1 VEDHTCFAQIRIPQP
16 RLSLRKPVH
25 AEGLQMERNPVLRN
39 EGCQHI
45 SGEHEDDSFKTIGEH
60 RLDPDDYEDAGDPHH
75 DGYGALHALPH
86 WHKADCDEP
95 DDDADSEALEEGFDP
110 VKVYFKE
117 LGPLS
122 LLKQD
127 QEVEIA
133 KCIEESRREIT
144 RLLLTIPFAVREI
157 LKIGDDLKGKK
168 ISLRDV
174 IADSNDEDLCGDEEH
189 YTREILSIMGKIKR
203 NENKKSR
210 LRAQLARGH
219 LNISQRRALT
229 KSIDRLSDNT
239 CHLVH
244 ELNLSGIQID
254 KIVLTLKRFA
264 RQLTDQEAALRRSLK
279 RSNAPLH
286 ERITHARALPDSDKS
301 LRKYG
306 LSKKEPAG
314 CASSMQRAQ
323 EVVRRIES
331 ELMVDADRLKRTVS
345 AIEASEF
352 RYKLAK
358 EKFVKAN
365 LKLVV
370 SVAKRYR
377 NRGVQL
383 LDLIQEGNIGL
394 MKAVDK
400 FRYQKGNKFSTYA
413 IWWIR
418 QSITRAIADQAR
430 TIRIP
435 VHMIDAITRVIK
447 TSIRLIQEMGE
458 EPTSEEIARK
468 IAFPVD
474 KVQNLLNIFTV
485 PLSLGAPIGD
495 WEGEGN
501 LLDCIE
507 DKKCTSPGDT
517 AVHRCLYEHLQQ
529 ALSSL
534 TPMEENI
541 IRLRFGL
548 GEKKDHTLEEIGRR
562 YDLSRERIRQIE
574 EKAIRKLANPNNRSS
589 LGAFLST

>member
-1 VEDHTCFAQIRIPQP
+1 M
-16 RLSLRKPVH
+16 S
-25 AEGLQMERNPVLRN
+25 RNSVLRD
-39 EGCQHI
+39 EECRHI
-45 SGEHEDDSFKTIGEH
+45 IADDEDDHSKMVVDNRFELNEIADNDETHDVGYRELQYLAPWNKGESDDPDEDVDTDAIGEI
-60 RLDPDDYEDAGDPHH
+60 
-75 DGYGALHALPH
+75 
-86 WHKADCDEP
+86 
-95 DDDADSEALEEGFDP
+95 FDP
-110 VKVYFKE
+110 VKIYFKE

-133 KCIEESRREIT
+133 KCIEESRREIL
-144 RLLLTIPFAVREI
+144 RLLLTIPLSIKEI
-157 LKIGDDLKGKK
+157 LQIGDDLKTKK
-168 ISLRDV
+168 ISVRDV
-174 IADSNDEDLCGDEEH
+174 ISDFNYEELCNNEER
-189 YTREILSIMGKIKR
+189 YTRKTLSIMEKLR
-203 NENKKSR
+203 RTENKKSR
-210 LRAQLARGH
+210 LEKRMAQPG
-219 LNISQRRALT
+219 ISALRKRALN
-229 KSIDRLSDNT
+229 KSMDRLSEMTGN
-239 CHLVH
+239 LVN
-244 ELNLSGIQID
+244 ELNLGNMQVD
-254 KIVLTLKRFA
+254 NIVLTVKYFFKKLKEREEEMHHCLKKSNVPLKKFIKLPA
-264 RQLTDQEAALRRSLK
+264 AAKNTDDPCRR
-279 RSNAPLH
+279 RGH
-286 ERITHARALPDSDKS
+286 
-301 LRKYG
+301 
-306 LSKKEPAG
+306 SKKEPAG
-314 CASSMQRAQ
+314 CSTIIRRAQ
-323 EVVRRIES
+323 EAIKQIKTES
-331 ELMVDADRLKRTVS
+331 TVDAKKLKNTVR
-345 AIEASEF
+345 AIEACEF
-352 RYKLAK
+352 KYKLAK

-447 TSIRLIQEMGE
+447 TSIRLVQEMGG

-474 KVQNLLNIFTV
+474 KVQNLLNIFTM
-485 PLSLGAPIGD
+485 PLSLGTPVGD

-501 LLDCIE
+501 LLDFIE
-507 DKKCTSPGDT
+507 DKTVSSPGDT
-517 AVHRCLYEHLQQ
+517 TINRCLHEHVRE

-534 TPMEENI
+534 TPIEENI
-541 IRLRFGL
+541 IRLRFGV
-548 GEKKDHTLEEIGRR
+548 GEKKDHTLEEIGQR

-574 EKAIRKLANPNNRSS
+574 EKAIKKLAHLNNRAT
-589 LGAFLST
+589 LGAFLSS

>member
-1 VEDHTCFAQIRIPQP
+1 
-16 RLSLRKPVH
+16 
-25 AEGLQMERNPVLRN
+25 MERNPVLRN
-39 EGCQHI
+39 EEYQHI
-45 SGEHEDDSFKTIGEH
+45 SGEHEDASLKMIREH
-60 RLDPDDYEDAGDPHH
+60 RLDPEDDEDAGEPHD
-75 DGYGALHALPH
+75 DGYGELHSLPQ
-86 WHKADCDEP
+86 WNKADCDGP
-95 DDDADSEALEEGFDP
+95 DEYADSEVLDEGFDP

-127 QEVEIA
+127 QEIEIA

-168 ISLRDV
+168 ISVRDV
-174 IADSNDEDLCGDEEH
+174 TADAYDEDLCGDEEH
-189 YTREILSIMGKIKR
+189 YISKIISIIGKIKR

-210 LRAQLARGH
+210 LREQLARERLG
-219 LNISQRRALT
+219 ISQRRALT
-229 KSIDRLSDNT
+229 KSIDRLSDIT
-239 CHLVH
+239 CHLVN

-254 KIVLTLKRFA
+254 KIVLTLKRFS
-264 RQLTDQEAALRRSLK
+264 RQLTDQEAVLRWSLQRSHAPRHELTKHARTLPDHDEPLRR
-279 RSNAPLH
+279 
-286 ERITHARALPDSDKS
+286 
-301 LRKYG
+301 YG

-314 CASSMQRAQ
+314 CARSIQLAREA
-323 EVVRRIES
+323 VRQIET
-331 ELMVDADRLKRTVS
+331 ELMVDAERLKRTVS

-377 NRGVQL
+377 NRGVQI

-400 FRYQKGNKFSTYA
+400 FRYQKGNRFSTYA

-447 TSIRLIQEMGE
+447 TSIRLVQEMGE

-474 KVQNLLNIFTV
+474 KVQNLLNIFTI

-507 DKKCTSPGDT
+507 DKKCSSPGDT

-548 GEKKDHTLEEIGRR
+548 GEKKDHTLEEIGLR

-574 EKAIRKLANPNNRSS
+574 EKAIKKLANLNNRSS

>member
-1 VEDHTCFAQIRIPQP
+1 
-16 RLSLRKPVH
+16 
-25 AEGLQMERNPVLRN
+25 MERNPVFGHEEYQRFDT
-39 EGCQHI
+39 
-45 SGEHEDDSFKTIGEH
+45 EHEHDSFKTIGEH
-60 RLDPDDYEDAGDPHH
+60 RLDPEDYEDAGEPH
-75 DGYGALHALPH
+75 DDEYGELHSLPH
-86 WHKADCDEP
+86 WNKADCDGP
-95 DDDADSEALEEGFDP
+95 DENADNEVFEERFDP

-127 QEVEIA
+127 QEIEIA

-157 LKIGDDLKGKK
+157 LKIGDNLKGKK
-168 ISLRDV
+168 ISVRDV
-174 IADSNDEDLCGDEEH
+174 IADAYDEDLCGDEEH
-189 YTREILSIMGKIKR
+189 YTSEILSIMGKIKR

-210 LRAQLARGH
+210 LREQLARER
-219 LNISQRRALT
+219 LSISRRRALT
-229 KSIDRLSDNT
+229 KSIDRLSDIT
-239 CHLVH
+239 CHLVT
-244 ELNLSGIQID
+244 ELNLRGIHID
-254 KIVLTLKRFA
+254 AIVFTLKRFSK
-264 RQLTDQEAALRRSLK
+264 QLTDQEAVLRRSLN

-286 ERITHARALPDSDKS
+286 ELIKHARSLPDNEET

-306 LSKKEPAG
+306 LSKKELAG
-314 CASSMQRAQ
+314 CARSIQRAQ
-323 EVVRRIES
+323 EAVGQIEA
-331 ELMVDADRLKRTVS
+331 ELMVDAERLKRTVS

-377 NRGVQL
+377 NRGVHL

-447 TSIRLIQEMGE
+447 TSIRLVQEMGE

-468 IAFPVD
+468 IAFPAD

-507 DKKCTSPGDT
+507 DKKCSSPGDT
-517 AVHRCLYEHLQQ
+517 TVRRCLYEHLQQ
-529 ALSSL
+529 ALSCL

-574 EKAIRKLANPNNRSS
+574 EKAIKKLANLNTRSS
-589 LGAFLST
+589 LGAFLSG

>member
-1 VEDHTCFAQIRIPQP
+1 MQILKIINPKTIPHVEQARYCGGTKYMAQDQ
-16 RLSLRKPVH
+16 
-25 AEGLQMERNPVLRN
+25 VLEN

-45 SGEHEDDSFKTIGEH
+45 IADNEDDTLKMLGQH
-60 RLDPDDYEDAGDPHH
+60 RLDLDVFKDAEETHD
-75 DGYGALHALPH
+75 DGYCEFHSSISRNKSEGDGP
-86 WHKADCDEP
+86 DEDG
-95 DDDADSEALEEGFDP
+95 DDDALEEAIDP
-110 VKVYFKE
+110 VKIYFKE

-133 KCIEESRREIT
+133 KCIEESMQEIT
-144 RLLLTIPFAVREI
+144 RLLLTIPLAIKEI
-157 LKIGDDLKGKK
+157 LRIGDDLKANK
-168 ISLRDV
+168 ILVRDV
-174 IADSNDEDLCGDEEH
+174 ISDFNYEELCSHEDR
-189 YTREILSIMGKIKR
+189 YTRKTLSVMSKIKR
-203 NENKKSR
+203 NEDKKSR
-210 LRAQLARGH
+210 LQEQLARKH
-219 LNISQRRALT
+219 LSLPQKNAIN
-229 KSIDRLSDNT
+229 KSIDRLSDVT
-239 CHLVH
+239 CDLVN
-244 ELNLSGIQID
+244 ELNLSSIRID
-254 KIVLTLKRFA
+254 KIVRTLKSFFK
-264 RQLTDQEAALRRSLK
+264 QLTDQEAVIRHCLK
-279 RSNAPLH
+279 RSNVPLN
-286 ERITHARALPDSDKS
+286 ELIKFARLSQHNGHPF
-301 LRKYG
+301 RKYG
-306 LSKKEPAG
+306 LSKTELTGYAK
-314 CASSMQRAQ
+314 SIQRAQ
-323 EVVRRIES
+323 EAIKQIEATS
-331 ELMVDADRLKRTVS
+331 MVTAEQLKGTIS
-345 AIEASEF
+345 AIEACEF

-447 TSIRLIQEMGE
+447 TSIRMVQEMGG
-458 EPTSEEIARK
+458 EPTSEEIADK
-468 IAFPVD
+468 IAFPVH
-474 KVQNLLNIFTV
+474 KVQNLLNIFTI
-485 PLSLGAPIGD
+485 PLSLGTPVGD
-495 WEGEGN
+495 WEGEGS

-507 DKKCTSPGDT
+507 DKKVSSPGDS
-517 AVHRCLYEHLQQ
+517 AINRCLYEHLQE

-541 IRLRFGL
+541 IRLRFGV
-548 GEKKDHTLEEIGRR
+548 GEKKDHTLEEIGQR

-574 EKAIRKLANPNNRSS
+574 EKAIKKLAHLNNRST
-589 LGAFLST
+589 LGAFLSS

>member
-1 VEDHTCFAQIRIPQP
+1 MLMAI
-16 RLSLRKPVH
+16 KPVN
-25 AEGLQMERNPVLRN
+25 AEVKNMARNPVLR
-39 EGCQHI
+39 
-45 SGEHEDDSFKTIGEH
+45 
-60 RLDPDDYEDAGDPHH
+60 
-75 DGYGALHALPH
+75 
-86 WHKADCDEP
+86 
-95 DDDADSEALEEGFDP
+95 EEGSRHIIDDNENDPIQLIGSSKFDLDEFEDNDETHDVGYRELQYVAPRHKGESDNPDEDVDTDAVGEIFDP
-110 VKVYFKE
+110 VKIYFKE

-133 KCIEESRREIT
+133 KCIEESRREIL
-144 RLLLTIPFAVREI
+144 RLLLTIPLSIKEI
-157 LKIGDDLKGKK
+157 LRIGDDLKAKK
-168 ISLRDV
+168 ISVRDV
-174 IADSNDEDLCGDEEH
+174 ISDFNYEELCNNEER
-189 YTREILSIMGKIKR
+189 YTRKALSIMEKLR
-203 NENKKSR
+203 RTENKKAR
-210 LRAQLARGH
+210 LEKRMAQPG
-219 LNISQRRALT
+219 ISASGKRALD
-229 KSIDRLSDNT
+229 KSMGRLSEMTGD
-239 CHLVH
+239 LVN
-244 ELNLSGIQID
+244 ELNLGNMQVD
-254 KIVLTLKRFA
+254 NIVRTVKHFFNTLKER
-264 RQLTDQEAALRRSLK
+264 EAEVHHCLK
-279 RSNAPLH
+279 KSHVPL
-286 ERITHARALPDSDKS
+286 KS
-301 LRKYG
+301 LIKLPATAKNTDDPCGRRG
-306 LSKKEPAG
+306 HSKKEPAG
-314 CASSMQRAQ
+314 FSTSSRRAQ
-323 EVVRRIES
+323 EAGTQIETES
-331 ELMVDADRLKRTVS
+331 TVDAAKLKSTIS

-358 EKFVKAN
+358 GKFVRAN

-377 NRGVQL
+377 NRGVPL

-400 FRYQKGNKFSTYA
+400 FRHQKGNRFSTYA

-447 TSIRLIQEMGE
+447 TSIRLVQEMGE

-468 IAFPVD
+468 ISFPVD

-501 LLDCIE
+501 LLDFIE
-507 DKKCTSPGDT
+507 DKNCSSPGDT
-517 AVHRCLYEHLQQ
+517 TVQRCLYEHLQQ

-534 TPMEENI
+534 SPMEESI

-548 GEKKDHTLEEIGRR
+548 GEKKDHTLEEIGLR

-574 EKAIRKLANPNNRSS
+574 EKAIKKLANLNNRSS
-589 LGAFLST
+589 LGAFLSS